1 MGVSIINYNTM
12 RNLVFGIFFCLC
24 ATVLA
29 QTDTLR
35 IVSYNVENLFDCKHD
50 TLKNDYEFL
59 PQEDR
64 HWTPDKY
71 KNKLANI
78 ARVIST
84 IGQWKAPVLV
94 GLIEIEN
101 KNTLFDLTKHS
112 PLSNLKYKFIHSE
125 SPDRRGI
132 DVALLYQPKQF
143 KPIKTSFYRIKS
155 PENPKSKTRDIL
167 YAAGILPNGDTIH
180 VFVNHFPSR
189 LGGEKASENKRIYV
203 ASVLKSKVDSIVNT
217 TSRPNIIIMGDF
229 NDYPSNKSIKQ
240 TLGAQKPDSTPQ
252 TNRLYNLYYQFEEKE
267 TIGSHKYRGNW
278 GMLDQIIVSGNL
290 LLPNNTLSTNEKMS
304 YICQAS
310 FLLEDDSK
318 DLGKKPFRTYLG
330 TKYLGG
336 YSDHLPVYIDVVM
349 KKKLPPTP

>member
-1 MGVSIINYNTM
+1 M
-12 RNLVFGIFFCLC
+12 RNTIFILFIGLC
-24 ATVLA
+24 TTVLA

-50 TLKNDYEFL
+50 SLKNDYEFL
-59 PQEDR
+59 PHEDR

-71 KNKLANI
+71 KTKLANI

-101 KNTLFDLTKHS
+101 KKTLFDLTKHS

-132 DVALLYQPKQF
+132 DVALLYQPQQF
-143 KPIKTSFYRIKS
+143 SPIKKAFYTIKF
-155 PENPKSKTRDIL
+155 PDNPRSKTRDIL
-167 YAAGILPNGDTIH
+167 YVAGQLTNGDTLH

-217 TSRPNIIIMGDF
+217 TSHPNIIIMGDF

-252 TNRLYNLYYQFEEKE
+252 TNSLYNLYYQFEENGN
-267 TIGSHKYRGNW
+267 IGSHKYKGDW
-278 GMLDQIIVSGNL
+278 GMLDQIIVSGNM
-290 LLPNNTLSTNEKMS
+290 LLPNNTLFTNEKMS

-318 DLGKKPFRTYLG
+318 DLGKKPFRTYQG
-330 TKYLGG
+330 TKYMGG
-336 YSDHLPVYIDVVM
+336 YSDHLPLYIDIVI
-349 KKKLPPTP
+349 KK